1 MKKIILDA
9 CTKTVFSFDNTSHKQ
24 IYGVS
29 VGVPLGAVL
38 ENIITNER
46 ESTIVKEY

>member
-1 MKKIILDA
+1 MKKLILDA

-29 VGVPLGAVL
+29 MGLPLGAVL
-38 ENIITNER
+38 ANIITNER
-46 ESTIVKEY
+46 